1 MTNIEVK
8 ARCVNVQRAEEN
20 LNSIGA
26 GLAGTFRQKDTYFR
40 ALSGRLKL
48 REISPDEGQVV
59 YYERSDVAGPKRSDY
74 EVASTSDPLSMRI
87 VLKNIFGI
95 SVEVKKTRQVW
106 LWENV
111 RIHLDN
117 VKDLGHF
124 VELEALTEEHG
135 IGESQ
140 SRIETLMRALEI
152 SNDDLVKGSYGDLLG
167 DKT

>member
-1 MTNIEVK
+1 M
-8 ARCVNVQRAEEN
+8 NVQRAEEN

-26 GLAGTFRQKDTYFR
+26 GLAGTFRQKDTYFK

-48 REISPDEGQVV
+48 REIGPDEGQVV

-124 VELEALTEEHG
+124 VELEALTEEQG

-167 DKT
+167 NKT

>member
-26 GLAGTFRQKDTYFR
+26 GLAGTFRQKDTYFK

-48 REISPDEGQVV
+48 REISSDEGQVV

-95 SVEVKKTRQVW
+95 SVEVEKTRQVW

-117 VKDLGHF
+117 VTDLGHF
-124 VELEALTEEHG
+124 LELEALTEEQG

-152 SNDDLVKGSYGDLLG
+152 STDDLVKGSYGDLLG
-167 DKT
+167 EKT

>member
-1 MTNIEVK
+1 M
-8 ARCVNVQRAEEN
+8 NVQRAEEN

-124 VELEALTEEHG
+124 VELEALTEEQG

>member
-1 MTNIEVK
+1 
-8 ARCVNVQRAEEN
+8 VNVQRAEEN

-26 GLAGTFRQKDTYFR
+26 GLAGTFRQKDTYFK

-48 REISPDEGQVV
+48 REIGPDEGQVV

-124 VELEALTEEHG
+124 VELEALTEEQG

-167 DKT
+167 NKT

>member
-8 ARCVNVQRAEEN
+8 SRCVNVQRAEEN

-26 GLAGTFRQKDTYFR
+26 GLAGTFRQKDTYFK

-48 REISPDEGQVV
+48 REISSDEGQVV

-95 SVEVKKTRQVW
+95 SVEVEKTRQVW

-124 VELEALTEEHG
+124 LELEALTEEQG
-135 IGESQ
+135 VGESQ

-152 SNDDLVKGSYGDLLG
+152 STDDLVKGSYGDLLG
-167 DKT
+167 EKT